1 MTKPTANLALAAVIM
16 AYGWGYR
23 GTVGHE
29 AGAMVPGA
37 LLGLAVALGSG
48 RPDWQRRAAVAG
60 LFGAIGWAWGGCLSY
75 MEHTSYV
82 LSDSF
87 PNVLYGYAILFFL
100 GGLWAGIGGGVL
112 GLALTEPRSELERL
126 IRPFTA
132 IAAAFFVAYLC
143 FLFNPDLAEAYET
156 LSVRQFHDG
165 EWLAATIALVVSGA
179 YWLARPKDRR
189 ATALFFWGALAW
201 WIGYGALTK
210 LGGLRLAPLHRSE
223 SWGGVLGMLAVL
235 MIYLA
240 RRHNRAALML
250 CLYGIVGGGFGFSL
264 AVFLRAPI
272 QLHLWPFTGDWP
284 QWRVAEVLFGL
295 FMGLAIALGCRRLI
309 RGGIESVVEDTPP
322 APLDAYAV
330 FVMLVALPWM
340 NFRRHAA
347 PWIDQYDAMPA
358 PWLGVPGWAW
368 FVLGGSALTLP
379 VLYVLYGYLR
389 GVRRF
394 VPASAYG
401 KGAGV
406 AVVLVWLTV
415 AGYSAHDVPSR
426 ANFAGY
432 LLLWAP
438 AVIATLLLIQA
449 RHAQGQSIGDGVGR
463 SAGAWRVG
471 RGYAIACAIAPVFL
485 IAITALGMA
494 IQDGPPEGLGR
505 KRFGPDAYWRQTAR
519 LLGVWHV
526 VGVAETAGGEPV
538 EPQNARVARLEF
550 KPNRD
555 VTATMPSGEVVETH
569 QWFLKNQYT
578 WLHWYGK
585 IEKHPEKSEL
595 PLEFRNTRLYIALPS
610 PNGAYTVFERT
621 E

>member
-1 MTKPTANLALAAVIM
+1 MNKPSAPAPACLALAAVIM

-37 LLGLAVALGSG
+37 LLGLAVSLGSG

-100 GGLWAGIGGGVL
+100 GALWAGIGGGVL

-132 IAAAFFVAYLC
+132 IAATFLAAHLC
-143 FLFNPDLAEAYET
+143 FLFSPRLAEAYET

-165 EWLAATIALVVSGA
+165 EWLAATIVLVVSGA

-189 ATALFFWGALAW
+189 ATALFFWGAAAW
-201 WIGYGALTK
+201 WIGYGGLTK

-223 SWGGVLGMLAVL
+223 SWGGVLGMLVVL
-235 MIYLA
+235 LVYLA
-240 RRHNRAALML
+240 RRQNRAALML
-250 CLYGIVGGGFGFSL
+250 SLYGIVGGGFAFSL
-264 AVFLRAPI
+264 AVFFRHPI
-272 QLHLWPFTGDWP
+272 VVHWGPFTGNWP

-295 FMGLAIALGCRRLI
+295 FMGFAIALGCRRLI
-309 RGGIESVVEDTPP
+309 RGRIEPAIEDTPR
-322 APLDAYAV
+322 APLDVYAV
-330 FVMLVALPWM
+330 FVMLVALTWM

-347 PWIDQYDAMPA
+347 PWIDRYDLS
-358 PWLGVPGWAW
+358 WTWY
-368 FVLGGSALTLP
+368 VLGGVVLTLP
-379 VLYVLYGYLR
+379 VLYVLYRYLR

-401 KGAGV
+401 KGAAV
-406 AVVLVWLTV
+406 ALALVWLTV
-415 AGYSAHDVPSR
+415 AGYAAHDVPSR
-426 ANFAGY
+426 ANLAGY

-438 AVIATLLLIQA
+438 AAIATLLLIRAPRIQA
-449 RHAQGQSIGDGVGR
+449 QSIDDTVAR
-463 SAGAWRVG
+463 SAGVWRVG
-471 RGYAIACAIAPVFL
+471 RGYAIAWAIAPVFL
-485 IAITALGMA
+485 IAITSLGMTM
-494 IQDGPPEGLGR
+494 QDGPPEGGGR

-519 LLGVWHV
+519 LLGVWEA
-526 VGVAETAGGEPV
+526 VGVAEKPGGEPV
-538 EPQNARVARLEF
+538 EPENAPVTRLEF

-578 WLHWYGK
+578 WLHWYGR

-595 PLEFRNTRLYIALPS
+595 PLEFQGNRLYIALPS
-610 PNGAYTVFERT
+610 PHGAYTVFERT